1 MKKYIALAWVCLAL
15 TDVMAQKQKV
25 VEKVVDEDYYP
36 VEGAVVTLKRTNQNA
51 TTDKDGVFILE
62 EVPVYFDSLQ
72 VKKGKRSGYIDL
84 PMRIQM
90 RTQVMQRFSWSV
102 KAGIGAGK
110 FMQGPE
116 SKLKDGFS
124 IYGGVGADI
133 RMSKH
138 WAFQPSL
145 LLVSRKMKGY
155 DFYGYYAENNGDGSS
170 SASYEQVS
178 GTYNPF
184 YLEIPL
190 LFALK
195 YRVGNDMN
203 LVFSFGP
210 YIDLGLSGDEK
221 REYIKHYYDTME
233 GNKTESV
240 TNSRSLFGKR
250 FTGGFAYGIG
260 VEYGRFLIGG
270 TGRVGYTS
278 WNHSEGFIDVAF
290 EIGYRF

>member
-155 DFYGYYAENNGDGSS
+155 DFYGYYAENNGVGSS

-250 FTGGFAYGIG
+250 FTGGFAYGIIDL
-260 VEYGRFLIGG
+260 YLIC
-270 TGRVGYTS
+270 
-278 WNHSEGFIDVAF
+278 
-290 EIGYRF
+290 

>member
-102 KAGIGAGK
+102 KAGIGEGK

-155 DFYGYYAENNGDGSS
+155 DFYGYYAENNGDG
-170 SASYEQVS
+170 Y
-178 GTYNPF
+178 
-184 YLEIPL
+184 
-190 LFALK
+190 
-195 YRVGNDMN
+195 
-203 LVFSFGP
+203 
-210 YIDLGLSGDEK
+210 
-221 REYIKHYYDTME
+221 
-233 GNKTESV
+233 
-240 TNSRSLFGKR
+240 
-250 FTGGFAYGIG
+250 
-260 VEYGRFLIGG
+260 
-270 TGRVGYTS
+270 
-278 WNHSEGFIDVAF
+278 
-290 EIGYRF
+290 